1 MSLAV
6 VILAAGEGTRMKSKY
21 HKAMQEVAGRPIL
34 EHILRAIEPLKPE
47 RTVLIVGYGEN
58 QIRKRFK
65 DNESISFITQDFEQ
79 GYGTGAAFMQA
90 APELAGFDGDV
101 LALYGD
107 GPLLKTETL
116 ERLSTAQKTHNGM
129 SLVTAIVADPTGM
142 GRIIKNDDG
151 TIAAIVEE
159 KDANSEQKAINEVN
173 PSIFLFDKDI
183 FNIGKNLDNKN
194 ASNEYYLTDMVE
206 LYIKAGKTVKAVV
219 AEEEE
224 VLSANDRKELFNLD
238 KILRD
243 RIRDKWLKAGVTMTN
258 PEQSYIDDT
267 VLIERDV
274 VLEPGVIIIGNTII
288 KEDARIGAY
297 SHLKDCIV
305 KRGAIVKAFTIASNK
320 TFS

>member
-47 RTVLIVGYGEN
+47 RTVLIVGYGEE
-58 QIRKRFK
+58 QIRKYFK
-65 DNESISFITQDFEQ
+65 DDETVSLITQDFDK

-90 APELAGFDGDV
+90 AQELADFDGDI

-116 ERLSTAQKTHNGM
+116 QKLSQAQASHDGM
-129 SLVTAIVADPTGM
+129 CLVTSVVKDPTGM
-142 GRIIKNDDG
+142 GRIIKNTDG
-151 TIAAIVEE
+151 TIAGIVEE
-159 KDANSEQKAINEVN
+159 KDANEQQRKINEVN
-173 PSIFLFDKDI
+173 PSIFLFSKDI
-183 FNIGKNLDNKN
+183 FKIGQGLDNKN
-194 ASNEYYLTDMVE
+194 ASGEYYLTDMVE

-224 VLSANDRKELFNLD
+224 VLSANDRKELFTLE

-258 PEQSYIDDT
+258 PEQTYIDDT
-267 VLIERDV
+267 VVIERDV

-305 KRGAIVKAFTIASNK
+305 KNGAQVKAFTIASNK
-320 TFS
+320 SFS

>member
-34 EHILRAIEPLKPE
+34 EHILRAIEPLEPE
-47 RTVLIVGYGEN
+47 RIVLVVGYGEN
-58 QIRKRFK
+58 QIRERFK
-65 DNESISFITQDFEQ
+65 NNEKISFISQDFDQ

-90 APELAGFDGDV
+90 ASVLNDFKGDI

-107 GPLLKTETL
+107 GPLLTTQTL
-116 ERLSTAQKTHNGM
+116 NNLENAQKIHNGM
-129 SLVTAIVADPTGM
+129 CLVTAIVKNPTGM
-142 GRIIKNDDG
+142 GRIIKNKDG
-151 TIAAIVEE
+151 TIAGIVEE
-159 KDANSEQKAINEVN
+159 KDANPEQKAINEVN

-183 FNIGKNLDNKN
+183 FQIGKNLDNKN
-194 ASNEYYLTDMVE
+194 ASKEYYLTDMVE

-224 VLSANDRKELFNLD
+224 VLSANDRKELFGLD

-258 PEQSYIDDT
+258 PEQTYIDDT

-305 KRGAIVKAFTIASNK
+305 KNGAVVKAFTIASNK